1 MEGVPGW
8 RMLEVDSMENPMDPG
23 RSRAFAGRRVAITGA
38 SGSLGL
44 ALLVLSMAIQPAA
57 AQVEKFMWGPGSKV
71 GPNTKIKPQN
81 CVTAKDGSLTCDT
94 KVENPPGDTPAKP
107 SYNTFKN

>member
-1 MEGVPGW
+1 VF
-8 RMLEVDSMENPMDPG
+8 V
-23 RSRAFAGRRVAITGA
+23 RSVSRVR
-38 SGSLGL
+38 SSLGL
-44 ALLVLSMAIQPAA
+44 ALLVLSVAMQPAA

-94 KVENPPGDTPAKP
+94 KVVNPPGDTKAQPVVQP
-107 SYNTFKN
+107 FKN